1 MNTTT
6 GLIAGILIAGSFGA
20 VLATGGTALF
30 DGDAS
35 ATVTPQTE
43 ADFEQ
48 VQATIRTDWLAPVS
62 ARRSLEQRHE
72 ALERWVAER
81 GGYVRVLD
89 TASALRTRDDGGARL
104 RSPVA
109 QIARTL
115 RIAVPEHHSATDLEQ
130 ALAGLDITVA
140 AFTTEA
146 QTAEVE
152 PFAPEVI
159 HSRTKF

>member
-6 GLIAGILIAGSFGA
+6 GLIAGILVAGSFGA
-20 VLATGGTALF
+20 VLATSGTALF

-35 ATVTPQTE
+35 ATVEPRTG
-43 ADFEQ
+43 AAFEQ
-48 VQATIRTDWLAPVS
+48 VQATIRTEWLAPVS

-89 TASALRTRDDGGARL
+89 TASALRTRGDGGARL
-104 RSPVA
+104 RIPVA
-109 QIARTL
+109 QIERTL
-115 RIAVPEHHSATDLEQ
+115 LIAVPEHRSATDLEQ

-140 AFTTEA
+140 AFATDAESLEA
-146 QTAEVE
+146 ET
-152 PFAPEVI
+152 FAPEVI